1 MTRLIIAGLGGVAV
15 CAIAFALLLPQAR
28 RAGAILAAQDD
39 PVQLSDVQ
47 LDVTLR
53 ERPAVITENIEAALA
68 SGDADLAQ
76 SLVTLASDKNVSLPG
91 DLTRRVADASA
102 DQQSSGQMAR
112 QFARGFV
119 TGNVEDA
126 ASLGG
131 TVAGDLTVFG
141 DVRDVLREGKHWVSG
156 EETDR
161 LVLGLATAGI
171 AVTAA
176 TYVTV
181 GGAAPVRAGL
191 TLVKDARK
199 VGRLGEGLAAWA
211 GRSAREI
218 VDTPALQNAVLSGSM
233 LRPGE
238 TLSAIRTAFRAEKA
252 GGLVRVAK
260 DVGRI
265 GEKAGTRG
273 ALDAL
278 AIAEGPKDIARGAR
292 LATAKGGQTR
302 AIFKILGRGALLL
315 AAGAFDLALWVLGAA
330 LALFG
335 LLSSIKATTERLTL
349 AWLARRKARR
359 LRQSLIAPPALAA
372 SGRSV

>member
-76 SLVTLASDKNVSLPG
+76 SLVTLASDKNVSLPS

-233 LRPGE
+233 LRPGK